1 MDQIRVLAGAMGA
14 KTSQQFHG
22 FQQVGF
28 ADAVAADDKQARRI
42 NLQLQLAVVAEL
54 LQFEPEKPNRSGCG
68 VSLK

>member
-28 ADAVAADDKQARRI
+28 ADAVAADHKQARRI

-68 VSLK
+68 VSLR

>member
-1 MDQIRVLAGAMGA
+1 MRA
-14 KTSQQFHG
+14 KTAQQFYG

-28 ADAVAADDKQARRI
+28 ANAIASDHKQARRI

-68 VSLK
+68 VWLR